1 MFFKKEEKGVWG
13 GGDQEHVEGGGEGR
27 QGEMGK
33 GDESGRRRYQ
43 GGGTKLEVCILSFNP
58 GLE

>member
-1 MFFKKEEKGVWG
+1 MWG
-13 GGDQEHVEGGGEGR
+13 GRDQEHVEGGREGR

-43 GGGTKLEVCILSFNP
+43 GGGTQLEVCILSFNP